1 MEVLAVD
8 GGQSQIRLRH
18 SASGIGVEVDGVS
31 RQAGDIVA
39 AVADSIGAGWRQ
51 LGSPKVDRAIL
62 GLSTAPS
69 DPDSASRLC
78 AMVSDA
84 TGASEVWLADDA
96 VTSGVGGLSGQRGV
110 SLTVGTG
117 VACLAIPATGDPRI
131 LGGYGYL
138 LGDEGGGYWMG
149 RRGLSAV
156 LRAAEGRGPDTN
168 LTALAEV
175 RYGGLHDLHVRIHDA
190 SRAVDQIAHFAPDL
204 VDAAAEGDAVA
215 SDIVDEAVFE
225 LANLAEVGVRHV
237 GQAGVDVALGGR
249 LLAGAN
255 ELRNRLERVVG
266 TRVPGMCLRSADG
279 SALDGAIALG
289 RQADPGRYTGF
300 VYVWPQRAN
309 A

>member
-18 SASGIGVEVDGVS
+18 SEMGDGVEVDGVS

-39 AVADSIGAGWRQ
+39 AVADSVGAGWRQ
-51 LGSPKVDRAIL
+51 LGSPKVDRAML

-69 DPDSASRLC
+69 DTDSANRLC

-96 VTSGVGGLSGQRGV
+96 VTSGVGALSGQSGV

-117 VACLAIPATGDPRI
+117 VACLSVPAAGDPRI

-138 LGDEGGGYWMG
+138 LGDEGGGYWIG

-156 LRAAEGRGPDTN
+156 LRLAEGRGPHTL
-168 LTALAEV
+168 LTAHAED
-175 RYGGLHDLHVRIHDA
+175 RYGDLDDLHVRIHDA
-190 SRAVDQIAHFAPDL
+190 PRAVDQIARFAPVV
-204 VDAAAEGDAVA
+204 VDAAAEGDDVA
-215 SDIVDEAVFE
+215 SGIVDEAVLE
-225 LANLAEVGVRHV
+225 LANLAEVGVKHV
-237 GQAGVDVALGGR
+237 GQASVDVTLGGR

-255 ELRNRLERVVG
+255 ELRNRLERVLG
-266 TRVPGMCLRSADG
+266 TQVRSACVRSADG
-279 SALDGAIALG
+279 SALDGAMALG
-289 RQADPGRYTGF
+289 RQSNADRYASLVHVWRQSGR
-300 VYVWPQRAN
+300 A
-309 A
+309 